1 MVQIHGLRDFNDSD
15 LAEWLVESGVVKRAA
30 ADRALKAARSTG
42 ALVERTLLEL
52 GLASEA
58 QIYQQIAAWLDLP
71 FVAGPEVDPVLI
83 KSLPLDRAFLE
94 RVEAVPV
101 AENDDGSITVATS
114 NPRGQDAM
122 NSISYHL
129 GQEVRPAICTR
140 STVRQSIAQALDK
153 SGEAGTDAAS
163 DVERLRFLTNEG
175 PIIALTNDLLG
186 QAVAERASDVHIE
199 AMDGAGRVRFRIDGV
214 LRVARSLSAED
225 VTMITSRLKVMAELN
240 ISEKRRPQ
248 DGRARIAVMGRNIDL
263 RLSTLPSQFG
273 ESVVVRILD
282 REALALDWDT
292 LGFADDVRGGI
303 REILGQASGIFLVA
317 GPTGS
322 GKTTTLYT
330 ALSELATDARKIV
343 TVEDPIEYAVH
354 GVTQVQVRPEIDMTF
369 ARTLRAILR
378 QDPDTILIGEIRDQ
392 ETAEIAVRAALV
404 GRLVLSTV
412 HTNDS
417 LTAIDRL
424 LDLGV
429 PSYLLSASLRGV
441 MSQRLL
447 RRTCANCAGA
457 GCSTCDQTGYHGRA
471 VVTELMP
478 IPSHQSSD
486 LAHINSSAQIPAK
499 SPLRQFKTLQDSAQA
514 LVDAGLTSA
523 AEVQRLDLVAPG
535 RAPLS

>member
-1 MVQIHGLRDFNDSD
+1 MVQIQLLRGYNDSD
-15 LAEWLVESGVVKRAA
+15 LADQLVSKDVLRRSA
-30 ADRALKAARSTG
+30 ADRALKAAQSTG
-42 ALVERTLLEL
+42 TGLERTLLEL

-58 QIYQQIAAWLDLP
+58 EIYRHIADWQKLAFISGDQ
-71 FVAGPEVDPVLI
+71 VDHVLI

-94 RVEAVPV
+94 RVEAIPV

-114 NPRGQDAM
+114 NPRAQDAM
-122 NSISYHL
+122 DSISFHL
-129 GQEVRPAICTR
+129 GQDVRPAICTR
-140 STVRQSIAQALDK
+140 STVRQSIAKALEKDGDVGG
-153 SGEAGTDAAS
+153 STAS
-163 DVERLRFLTNEG
+163 DVERLRFLSNEG
-175 PIIALTNDLLG
+175 PIISLTNDLLS
-186 QAVAERASDVHIE
+186 QAVTERASDVHIE
-199 AMDGAGRVRFRIDGV
+199 ALEGAGRVRFRVDGV
-214 LRVARSLSAED
+214 LRVARKLSAED
-225 VTMITSRLKVMAELN
+225 VAMMTSRLKVMGELN

-248 DGRARIAVMGRNIDL
+248 DGRAKIAVLGRNIDL
-263 RLSTLPSQFG
+263 RLSTLPSQYG

-282 REALALDWDT
+282 REALSLDWDS
-292 LGFADDVRGGI
+292 LGFKSEVRTGI

-330 ALSELATDARKIV
+330 ALAELSTDERKVV

-378 QDPDTILIGEIRDQ
+378 QDPDTILIGEIRDH
-392 ETAEIAVRAALV
+392 ETAEVAVRAALV

-441 MSQRLL
+441 MSQRLV
-447 RRTCANCAGA
+447 RRVCGTCTGA
-457 GCSTCDQTGYHGRA
+457 GCTACDNSGYQGRI

-478 IPSHQSSD
+478 IPID
-486 LAHINSSAQIPAK
+486 AAEELAHIKSSAQLPAN
-499 SPLRQFKTLQDSAQA
+499 SLLRQFKTLRQSAQE
-514 LVDAGLTSA
+514 LLKDGQTTE
-523 AEVQRLDLVAPG
+523 AEIRRLDLM
-535 RAPLS
+535 S

>member
-15 LAEWLVESGVVKRAA
+15 LAEWLVETDVLKRPA

-42 ALVERTLLEL
+42 TLVERTLLEL

-58 QIYQQIAAWLDLP
+58 QIYERIADWMNLP
-71 FVAGPEVDPVLI
+71 FVSGHEVDAVLI

-114 NPRGQDAM
+114 NPRGEDAM

-153 SGEAGTDAAS
+153 SNDTVTDAAS
-163 DVERLRFLTNEG
+163 DIERLRFLSNEG

-199 AMDGAGRVRFRIDGV
+199 ALDGAGRVRFRVDGV

-225 VTMITSRLKVMAELN
+225 VAMITSRLKVMAELN

-263 RLSTLPSQFG
+263 RLSTLPTQHG

-282 REALALDWDT
+282 REAVALDWDT
-292 LGFADDVRGGI
+292 LGFDTQTRTGI
-303 REILGQASGIFLVA
+303 RDILGQASGIFLVA

-330 ALSELATDARKIV
+330 ALSELATDERKVV

-447 RRTCANCAGA
+447 RRTCSACGGA
-457 GCSTCDQTGYHGRA
+457 GCSTCDQSGYHGRA
-471 VVTELMP
+471 IVTELMP
-478 IPSHQSSD
+478 IPSQHAGD
-486 LAHINSSAQIPAK
+486 LAHIQSSAQIPTT
-499 SPLRQFKTLQDSAQA
+499 SPLRQFTTLQKSAQHLLETGA
-514 LVDAGLTSA
+514 TTL
-523 AEVQRLDLVAPG
+523 AEVQRLDLMAP
-535 RAPLS
+535 S

>member
-1 MVQIHGLRDFNDSD
+1 MVQIHKLRDFIDSD
-15 LAEWLVESGVVKRAA
+15 LADRLVTADVLKRMAA
-30 ADRALKAARSTG
+30 ERALKASQSTG
-42 ALVERTLLEL
+42 ASLERTLLEL

-58 QIYQQIAAWLDLP
+58 QIYREIAAWLDLP
-71 FVAGPEVDPVLI
+71 FIASDGVDHVLI

-94 RVEAVPV
+94 RVEAIPV

-122 NSISYHL
+122 DSISFHL

-140 STVRQSIAQALDK
+140 STVRQSIAQALEKKGDVTG
-153 SGEAGTDAAS
+153 SAAS

-175 PIIALTNDLLG
+175 PIIALTNDLLS
-186 QAVAERASDVHIE
+186 QAVTERASDVHIE
-199 AMDGAGRVRFRIDGV
+199 ALEGAGRVRFRVDGV

-225 VTMITSRLKVMAELN
+225 VAMMTSRLKVMGELN

-248 DGRARIAVMGRNIDL
+248 DGRAKIAVMGRNIDL
-263 RLSTLPSQFG
+263 RLSTLPSQYG

-282 REALALDWDT
+282 REAVALDWDQ
-292 LGFADDVRGGI
+292 LGFQPDVRQGI
-303 REILGQASGIFLVA
+303 RDILGQASGIFLVA

-330 ALSELATDARKIV
+330 ALAELSTDARKIV

-354 GVTQVQVRPEIDMTF
+354 GVTQVQVRPDIDMTF

-378 QDPDTILIGEIRDQ
+378 QDPDTILIGEIRDH
-392 ETAEIAVRAALV
+392 ETAEVAVRAALV

-429 PSYLLSASLRGV
+429 PSYLLSATLRGV
-441 MSQRLL
+441 MSQRLV
-447 RRTCANCAGA
+447 RRACPSCAGA
-457 GCSTCDQTGYHGRA
+457 GCSACEGKGYKGRS

-478 IPSHQSSD
+478 IPSDAAKD
-486 LAHINSSAQIPAK
+486 LAHIKSSAEIPAN
-499 SPLRQFKTLQDSAQA
+499 SPLRRFKTLAQSAQD
-514 LVDAGLTSA
+514 LVASKATTE
-523 AEVQRLDLVAPG
+523 AEMRRLDLLPRPASDV
-535 RAPLS
+535 S

>member
-1 MVQIHGLRDFNDSD
+1 MVEIHGLRDFNDSD
-15 LAEWLVESGVVKRAA
+15 LADWLVETDVLKRPA

-42 ALVERTLLEL
+42 AFVERTLLEL

-58 QIYQQIAAWLDLP
+58 QIYERIAEWLGLP
-71 FVAGPEVDPVLI
+71 FVSGQNVDALLLNV
-83 KSLPLDRAFLE
+83 LPLDQGFLE

-101 AENDDGSITVATS
+101 AENEDGSITVATS
-114 NPRGQDAM
+114 NPRGRDAM
-122 NSISYHL
+122 DSISYHL
-129 GQEVRPAICTR
+129 GQDVRPAICTR
-140 STVRQSIAQALDK
+140 STVRQSIAHAQNTA
-153 SGEAGTDAAS
+153 SNAGTDDAS
-163 DVERLRFLTNEG
+163 DIERLRFLTNEG

-199 AMDGAGRVRFRIDGV
+199 AMDGSGRVRFRVDGV

-225 VTMITSRLKVMAELN
+225 VAMITSRLKVMAELN

-263 RLSTLPSQFG
+263 RLSTLPSQHG

-282 REALALDWDT
+282 REALSLDWDT
-292 LGFADDVRGGI
+292 LGFQADVRAGI

-330 ALSELATDARKIV
+330 ALSELATDERKVV
-343 TVEDPIEYAVH
+343 TVEDPIEYAVP
-354 GVTQVQVRPEIDMTF
+354 GVTQVQVRPDIDMTF

-378 QDPDTILIGEIRDQ
+378 QDPDTILIGEIRDH

-447 RRTCANCAGA
+447 RSTCGECAGV
-457 GCSTCDQTGYHGRA
+457 GCETCDQTGYHGRV

-478 IPSHQSSD
+478 VPSDQAGD
-486 LAHINSSAQIPAK
+486 LAHINSSAQIPAS
-499 SPLRQFKTLQDSAQA
+499 SPLRQFKTLQQSAQG
-514 LVDAGLTSA
+514 LVDAGVTSE
-523 AEVQRLDLVAPG
+523 AEVKRLDLVGARTGPI
-535 RAPLS
+535 S